1 MNKTYLKLEA
11 KRKIHKNTFRFFLV
25 GALPFFTI
33 ILLASGDFYFIRA
46 LEKSGFLIENFVS
59 PYDKVIYLTISAIL
73 IVISFLLT
81 EIASLYSQKFFYGFV
96 NGKNKITFSQYLS
109 YVAVI
114 IIRFLL
120 SISWS
125 VVYYFPCITVS
136 GLLIYC
142 YRYENYGYN
151 VNLTLFVSA
160 AILFFIG
167 SIFQFVT
174 MKRYSFCTFL
184 LFTQKERNPL
194 KIIAKSIEM
203 SENHCAEYAFYSLS
217 LVGWVVSCVFIVPII
232 YVIPY
237 VTMCRWTY
245 FCNIDKK
252 EIINEKPIIFYIQKR
267 KV

>member
-1 MNKTYLKLEA
+1 MDKTCLKLDA
-11 KRKIHKNTFRFFLV
+11 KRKIHKNIFRFFLV

-33 ILLASGDFYFIRA
+33 ILLALADFYFIRA

-59 PYDKVIYLTISAIL
+59 LYDKVIYLIISAIL

-81 EIASLYSQKFFYGFV
+81 EFVGLYSQMYFWGTV
-96 NGKNKITFSQYLS
+96 NGKHKITFSQYLS
-109 YVAVI
+109 YVAVKV
-114 IIRFLL
+114 IRFLL
-120 SISWS
+120 SVSWS
-125 VVYYFPCITVS
+125 VVYYFPCIAVS

-142 YRYENYGYN
+142 YRYENYGFN

-160 AILFFIG
+160 VILFIIG

-184 LFTQKERNPL
+184 LFTQKELNPL
-194 KIIAKSIEM
+194 KIIAKSIEL
-203 SENHCAEYAFYSLS
+203 SENHCVEYAFYSLS
-217 LVGWVVSCVFIVPII
+217 FVGWVASCVFVVPIV

-245 FCNIDKK
+245 FCNMNKK
-252 EIINEKPIIFYIQKR
+252 EVVNEKPIIFYIQKR
-267 KV
+267 EV